1 YDDQVPSPPS
11 LLKVRRQSVRLC
23 DQPALFW
30 SDWGKSSAR
39 EIGRIF
45 ERFLHFLGQAHR
57 TGNPLGRLASGVLG
71 LRHPRVIA
79 ALRQQLPG
87 DSSHQTC
94 RSQNCDVG
102 LLAKRSLAFVEVSE
116 VGRATD
122 GNPSGLDEGPAKPF
136 VAMWEQFALKGLT
149 PAAAGGRT
157 QAGVATKLLS
167 RGEALDA
174 INLGDDHGGQDRSH
188 TGKAAH
194 VLERRTLLKQ
204 AF

>member
-1 YDDQVPSPPS
+1 MMVGPHFSAGRAMLAPVHYDDQVPSPPS
-11 LLKVRRQSVRLC
+11 LLKVRRQSVRLS

-57 TGNPLGRLASGVLG
+57 TGNPLGRLASEVLG
-71 LRHPRVIA
+71 LSNARVIA

-94 RSQNCDVG
+94 RSQNCEVG
-102 LLAKRSLAFVEVSE
+102 LLAKRPLAFVEVSE

-122 GNPSGLDEGPAKPF
+122 GNPSGLDEGPAEPF
-136 VAMWEQFALKGLT
+136 VAM
-149 PAAAGGRT
+149 
-157 QAGVATKLLS
+157 S
-167 RGEALDA
+167 
-174 INLGDDHGGQDRSH
+174 
-188 TGKAAH
+188 
-194 VLERRTLLKQ
+194 
-204 AF
+204 